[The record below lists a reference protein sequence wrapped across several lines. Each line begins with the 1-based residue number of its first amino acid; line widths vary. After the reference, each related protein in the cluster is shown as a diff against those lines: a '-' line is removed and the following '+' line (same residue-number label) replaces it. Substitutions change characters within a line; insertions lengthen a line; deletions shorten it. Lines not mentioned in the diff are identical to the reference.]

1 MLSEI
6 LNIKPGLTSII
17 GSGGKT
23 TLMYKLA
30 KELSASE
37 KVIICTFTKIYK
49 PEHIITPID
58 PSEEDIKNALSTNSC
73 ICVGK
78 LSTDEKLTMP
88 DISVEILLKYA
99 NYVISEADGS
109 RGLPLKAHRD
119 YEPVIHRKPV
129 NTIQVLGIS
138 GINKKIKDACHRPET
153 YAETAGASITDEV
166 TPKMAAYVV
175 KKEGLCDVLIINQV
189 ENDDNMKDA
198 EKIADYLDIP
208 VYAGEI
214 MKGDLICLQS

>member
-6 LNIKPGLTSII
+6 LKIKPGLTSII

-23 TLMYKLA
+23 TLMYSLA
-30 KELSASE
+30 KELSASK

-49 PEHIITPID
+49 PEHIITLTD
-58 PSEEDIKNALSTNSC
+58 PSEEDIKNALLANNC

-78 LSTDEKLTMP
+78 LSTEEKLTMP
-88 DISVEILLKYA
+88 DIPVEILLKYA
-99 NYVISEADGS
+99 DYVISEADGAK
-109 RGLPLKAHRD
+109 GLPLKAHRH

-138 GINKKIKDACHRPET
+138 GINKKIKDVCHRPKT
-153 YAETAGASITDEV
+153 YAEIAGASINDKV
-166 TPKMAAYVV
+166 TPEMAARVV
-175 KKEGLCDVLIINQV
+175 KREGLCDTLIINQV

-198 EKIADYLDIP
+198 EKIAAYLDIP
-208 VYAGEI
+208 VFAGEI
-214 MKGDLICLQS
+214 RKGDLICLRL

>member
-6 LNIKPGLTSII
+6 LNINPGLTSII

-23 TLMYKLA
+23 TLMYSLA
-30 KELSASE
+30 KELSASK

-49 PEHIITPID
+49 PEHIITLTD
-58 PSEEDIKNALSTNSC
+58 PSEEDIKNALLANNC

-78 LSTDEKLTMP
+78 LSTEEKLTMP
-88 DISVEILLKYA
+88 DIPVEILLKYA
-99 NYVISEADGS
+99 DYVISEADGAK
-109 RGLPLKAHRD
+109 GLPLKAHRH

-138 GINKKIKDACHRPET
+138 GINKKIKDVCHRPET
-153 YAETAGASITDEV
+153 YAEIAGASINDKV
-166 TPKMAAYVV
+166 TPEMAARVV
-175 KKEGLCDVLIINQV
+175 KREGLCDTLIINQV

-198 EKIADYLDIP
+198 EKIAAYLDIP
-208 VYAGEI
+208 VFAGEI
-214 MKGDLICLQS
+214 RKGDLICLRL